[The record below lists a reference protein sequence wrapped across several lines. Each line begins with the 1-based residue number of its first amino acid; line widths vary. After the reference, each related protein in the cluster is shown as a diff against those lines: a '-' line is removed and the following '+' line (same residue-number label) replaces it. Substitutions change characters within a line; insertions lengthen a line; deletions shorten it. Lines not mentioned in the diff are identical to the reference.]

1 MKLAPAA
8 LVGLVFLAGCT
19 AVPVATLVRL
29 GGFDE
34 KRLATLDPAVMRVR
48 VAAPPGFV
56 IDPGHTRL
64 AVRLRSGE
72 DKRTEE
78 FELAATLRQDGRRPG
93 GPFAPDIPVEE
104 TTLRLSPASQNAFRR
119 LQAFLLGHA
128 ADQIDLEVNVGL
140 EKAPPGATQL
150 TVWIDVMLSPGEGY
164 VPLVDGGRIELNKTK
179 VY

>member
-1 MKLAPAA
+1 MKHALAA
-8 LVGLVFLAGCT
+8 LGGLIFLAGCT
-19 AVPVATLVRL
+19 AVPVATMVRL

-34 KRLATLDPAVMRVR
+34 KQLATLDPAVMRVR

-56 IDPGHTRL
+56 IDPGQTRL

-78 FELAATLRQDGRRPG
+78 FELAATLHRDGRRPG
-93 GPFAPDIPVEE
+93 GPFAPDIPVKE
-104 TTLRLSPASQNAFRR
+104 TTLRLTPASQNAFRR
-119 LQAFLLGHA
+119 MQAFVLGRV
-128 ADQIDLEVNVGL
+128 ADQVDLEVHVGL
-140 EKAPPGATQL
+140 EKAPPGATEL
-150 TVWIDVMLSPGEGY
+150 TVWIDVMMSPGEGY